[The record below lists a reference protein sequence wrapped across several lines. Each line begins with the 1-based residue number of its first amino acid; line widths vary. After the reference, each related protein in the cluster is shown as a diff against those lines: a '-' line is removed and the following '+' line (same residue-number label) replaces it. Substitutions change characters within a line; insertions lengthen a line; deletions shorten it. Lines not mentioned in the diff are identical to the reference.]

1 MSPNNTTPKTSAD
14 GGGTDQYNQ
23 LTRQIVQTLG
33 FMAEPERSDYISVL
47 VGEMLQQLADKQ
59 HLNLPETDKAELI
72 KQVIAEISAN
82 NRSQFVSEIYY
93 PKPSHK
99 PGYPS
104 VGAASEERVYKAL
117 YRVQISVMD
126 AIDIKEASSM
136 STDRLV
142 IYLSPIVN
150 RILDECNI
158 QLNNIEQTLLQ
169 SMLFDEIIG
178 FGPLEPLLADESITD
193 ILVNAPNKIYVER
206 AGKLQPCSVR
216 FRDVAHLLHV
226 ISRIVGKI
234 GRRIDE
240 TTPYV
245 DARLKDGSRVN
256 AIIPPLALDSPT
268 LSIRK
273 FNKQSITLGKMVAQK
288 NLSAAMA
295 AMLSIAVRSRLNI
308 VISGGTG
315 SGKTTL
321 LNAMSRAIPHD
332 ERIVTIEDSAEL
344 RLQQEHVVR
353 LETRHANIE
362 GSGAVTERD
371 LVKNSL
377 RMRPDRIIL
386 GEVRGSEA
394 FDMLQ
399 AMNTGHDG
407 SMCTIHAN
415 KPMEVPTRLVNMVT
429 MANIGMSTENVI
441 QQVASSIIL
450 IVQINRMQDGKRRI
464 IAISEIEMEENHALK
479 LRNLF
484 EFKYTMKEGTT
495 EIIGEFVAGVKP
507 LWRERAAQFGLEK
520 ALDEVY

>member
-1 MSPNNTTPKTSAD
+1 MNATGKYDS
-14 GGGTDQYNQ
+14 
-23 LTRQIVQTLG
+23 LIRQVVQTFGL
-33 FMAEPERSDYISVL
+33 MAEPERADYTNLLI
-47 VGEMLQQLADKQ
+47 GEMIQQLAAKQQIELKEADKQ
-59 HLNLPETDKAELI
+59 ELV
-72 KQVIAEISAN
+72 KQA
-82 NRSQFVSEIYY
+82 VSEIASSRGQLSTEVYY
-93 PKPSHK
+93 PKPTHK
-99 PGYPS
+99 PGYPVVS
-104 VGAASEERVYKAL
+104 VASEERVYKAL
-117 YRVQISVMD
+117 YRVHVSVMD

-136 STDRLV
+136 LTDRLM
-142 IYLSPIVN
+142 IYLSPIIN
-150 RILDECNI
+150 RVLDECNI
-158 QLNNIEQTLLQ
+158 QLNNVEQTLLQ

-178 FGPLEPLLADESITD
+178 FGPLEPLLADETVTD

-206 AGKLQPCSVR
+206 GGKLQSCSIR
-216 FRDVAHLLHV
+216 FRDAAHLLHV
-226 ISRIVGKI
+226 ISRIVTKI

-273 FNKQSITLGKMVAQK
+273 FNKQSITLGKMVAQQ
-288 NLSAAMA
+288 NMSAAMA
-295 AMLSIAVRSRLNI
+295 ALLSIAVRSRLNI

-332 ERIVTIEDSAEL
+332 ERIITIEDSAEL

-353 LETRHANIE
+353 LETRHPNIE
-362 GSGAVTERD
+362 GLGAVSERD

-377 RMRPDRIIL
+377 RMRPDRIIV
-386 GEVRGSEA
+386 GEVRGAEA

-415 KPMEVPTRLVNMVT
+415 KPIEVPSRLVNMVT
-429 MANIGMSTENVI
+429 MANIGMSTESII

-464 IAISEIEMEENHALK
+464 IAIAEIEEENSKLK
-479 LRNLF
+479 LRDLF
-484 EFKYTMKEGTT
+484 EYKYTMKEGTT
-495 EIIGEFVAGVKP
+495 EIMGEFVPSAKP
-507 LWRERAAQFGLEK
+507 LFTERAAQFGLEK
-520 ALDEVY
+520 ALEEVY

>member
-1 MSPNNTTPKTSAD
+1 MVRARSMNVTGKF
-14 GGGTDQYNQ
+14 DQ
-23 LTRQIVQTLG
+23 LVRQVMQTFG
-33 FMAEPERSDYISVL
+33 FMAEPERSDYMVIL
-47 VGEMLQQLADKQ
+47 IGEMVQQLANKQ
-59 HLNLPETDKAELI
+59 QIELKETDKQELI
-72 KQVIAEISAN
+72 KQIIADITAAHAQLS
-82 NRSQFVSEIYY
+82 SEIYY
-93 PKPSHK
+93 PKPTHK
-99 PGYPS
+99 PGYPVVS
-104 VGAASEERVYKAL
+104 AVSEERVYKAL
-117 YRVQISVMD
+117 YRVHVSVMD

-142 IYLSPIVN
+142 VYLSPIIN
-150 RILDECNI
+150 RVLDECNI
-158 QLNNIEQTLLQ
+158 QLNNVEQTLLQ

-178 FGPLEPLLADESITD
+178 FGPLEPLLADETVTD

-206 AGKLQPCSVR
+206 SGKLQPCSIR
-216 FRDVAHLLHV
+216 FRDAAHLLHV
-226 ISRIVGKI
+226 ISRIVTKI

-288 NLSAAMA
+288 NMSAAMA
-295 AMLSIAVRSRLNI
+295 ALLSIAVRSRLNI

-332 ERIVTIEDSAEL
+332 ERIITIEDSAEL

-362 GSGAVTERD
+362 GLGAVTERD

-377 RMRPDRIIL
+377 RMRPDRIIV
-386 GEVRGSEA
+386 GEVRGPEA

-415 KPMEVPTRLVNMVT
+415 KPIEVPTRLVNMVT
-429 MANIGMSTENVI
+429 MANIGMSTESII

-450 IVQINRMQDGKRRI
+450 IVQINRMQDGKRRV
-464 IAISEIEMEENHALK
+464 IAISEIEEENAKLK

-495 EIIGEFVAGVKP
+495 EIMGEFVPGVKP
-507 LWRERAAQFGLEK
+507 LFTERAAQFGLDK
-520 ALDEVY
+520 ALEEVY